1 MKIVNLI
8 QGSPEWH
15 AHRRKFWNASDAP
28 AMMGVSP
35 YKTRDQLLREL
46 ATGITPEID
55 ATTQARFDAGHRFEA
70 LARPLAEQIVGEDL
84 YPCVGTDGKWSASFD
99 GLTLTGEIAWEH
111 KSVNAELRELIRRA
125 EDGEPIHA
133 DHLPE
138 HYQIQMDHQ
147 ALVSGARSVLFM
159 ATRWEGEEL
168 AEQLWCWYTPNA
180 ERQMRIAAGW
190 EQFERDLR
198 DWQPVEHKPQPVSA
212 PVEGFGVL
220 ALRVEGR
227 VLASNLDAFRAGADA
242 FLARLPRPADLQTDQ
257 DFADADA
264 AAKACADAE
273 DRIKAA
279 KELALAQMAD
289 VDVVL
294 RTADTIAET
303 IRRARLALEKAVASE
318 KESRKAALVRA
329 GVESVHAHYAE
340 INATLGEHRISVGV
354 EVPAAVGASI
364 KGLKTLA
371 SMRDRI
377 NTAVAA
383 AKIDASQLAERVRAC
398 IAVLA
403 EHAEHAQLFPDRVQL
418 CATKAPEDLRNLAAS
433 RIAEHQR
440 REEERERQRQQQE
453 AERVAR
459 EEQRVREAEERGRQQ
474 AEAAEKREQE
484 AKQAFESARGVDD
497 HRPQPSTSTGL
508 SKRIRLGEI
517 NALISPLSITAE
529 GLAQLG
535 FQPVATDK
543 AAKLYAVSDMPRIVE
558 ALVHVLRGATAREVV
573 NG

>member
-1 MKIVNLI
+1 MKIVDLV

-15 AHRRKFWNASDAP
+15 AHRATHWNASEAP
-28 AMMGVSP
+28 VMLGVSP
-35 YKTRDQLLREL
+35 HCTRDEMLRAY
-46 ATGITPEID
+46 ATGIHTEITEFQERIF
-55 ATTQARFDAGHRFEA
+55 AAGHAFEA

-84 YPCVGTDGKWSASFD
+84 YPCVGVDGRYSASFD
-99 GLTLTGEIAWEH
+99 GLTLLQDTAFEH
-111 KSVNAELRELIRRA
+111 KSINDDLRALLLRIEEGEQITGADLREDYRV
-125 EDGEPIHA
+125 
-133 DHLPE
+133 
-138 HYQIQMDHQ
+138 QMEQ
-147 ALVSGARSVLFM
+147 QCLVSGATRVLFM
-159 ATRWEGEEL
+159 ATRWEGETL
-168 AEQLWCWYTPNA
+168 VEQFWCWYTPDLELRA
-180 ERQMRIAAGW
+180 RIVAGW
-190 EQFERDLR
+190 PQFERDR
-198 DWQPVEHKPQPVSA
+198 QDWQPVDHKPQPVAA

-242 FLARLPRPADLQTDQ
+242 FLARLPRPGDLQTDQ

-273 DRIKAA
+273 DRIAAA
-279 KELALAQMAD
+279 KAMALAQMAD
-289 VDVVL
+289 VDAVL

-340 INATLGEHRISVGV
+340 INATLGEHRMIVGV

-383 AKIDASQLAERVRAC
+383 AKIDASQRAERIRAC

-418 CATKAPEDLRNLAAS
+418 CATKAPDDLRNLAAS

-440 REEERERQRQQQE
+440 REYERERARQQQE
-453 AERVAR
+453 A
-459 EEQRVREAEERGRQQ
+459 
-474 AEAAEKREQE
+474 
-484 AKQAFESARGVDD
+484 ARGVDD
-497 HRPQPSTSTGL
+497 NQPQPSISTITGIAPRAAQRV
-508 SKRIRLGEI
+508 SPAGQRIRLGEI

-543 AAKLYAVSDMPRIVE
+543 AAKLYAVADMPQIVD
-558 ALVHVLRGATAREVV
+558 ALVHVLHGVTAREVV

>member
-1 MKIVNLI
+1 ML
-8 QGSPEWH
+8 
-15 AHRRKFWNASDAP
+15 
-28 AMMGVSP
+28 GVSP
-35 YKTRDQLLREL
+35 HCARDEMLRAY
-46 ATGITPEID
+46 ATGIPTEITEFQERIF
-55 ATTQARFDAGHRFEA
+55 AAGHAFEA

-84 YPCVGTDGKWSASFD
+84 YPCVGADGCYSASFD
-99 GLTLTGEIAWEH
+99 GLTLLQDTAFEH
-111 KSVNAELRELIRRA
+111 KSMNDDLRSLLMRI
-125 EDGEPIHA
+125 EDGESITGA
-133 DHLPE
+133 DLRE
-138 HYQIQMDHQ
+138 DYRVQMEQ
-147 ALVSGARSVLFM
+147 QCLVSGAARVLFM
-159 ATRWEGEEL
+159 ATRWEGETL
-168 AEQLWCWYTPNA
+168 VEQFWCWYKPDPELRA
-180 ERQMRIAAGW
+180 RIVAGW
-190 EQFERDLR
+190 PQFERDR
-198 DWQPVEHKPQPVSA
+198 QDWQPVEHKPQPVAA
-212 PVEGFGVL
+212 PVEGFGAL

-227 VLASNLDAFRAGADA
+227 VIASNLDAFRAGADA
-242 FLARLPRPADLQTDQ
+242 FLARLPRPGDLQTDQ

-289 VDVVL
+289 VDAVL

-303 IRRARLALEKAVASE
+303 IRRARLALEKAVAAE

-340 INATLGEHRISVGV
+340 INATLGEHRMIVGV

-383 AKIDASQLAERVRAC
+383 AKIDASQRAERIRAC

-418 CATKAPEDLRNLAAS
+418 CATKAPDDLRNLAAS

-440 REEERERQRQQQE
+440 REYERERARQQQE
-453 AERVAR
+453 A
-459 EEQRVREAEERGRQQ
+459 
-474 AEAAEKREQE
+474 
-484 AKQAFESARGVDD
+484 ARGVDD
-497 HRPQPSTSTGL
+497 NQPQPSISTITGIAPRAAQRV
-508 SKRIRLGEI
+508 SPAGQRIRLGEI

-543 AAKLYAVSDMPRIVE
+543 AAKLYAVADMPQIVD
-558 ALVHVLRGATAREVV
+558 ALVHVLHGVTAREVV